1 MFALTSSVLA
11 SSVLISSVLISSALP
26 ALIGYTLL
34 VSAFRQQPA
43 TLPAN
48 GPPLD
53 ALEGVIERI
62 TFHNEDN
69 GYTVARLLPPN
80 ARDVITIIGNF
91 SNPVV
96 GESLLCYGTWTNH
109 SQWGKQ
115 MNVARYEV
123 VRPATAFAIEK
134 YLGSGMVK
142 GVGPVTAKRIV
153 AKFGEDALD
162 IIENYP
168 RKLLGVGGIGEKT
181 LAKIT
186 TAWKD
191 QREVKNIMLFLQSH
205 GVSPAYAV
213 KIYKAYGSKSIEV
226 VEKNPYQL
234 ASDIWGI
241 GFKSADKIARA
252 IGIAEDDPRR
262 IEAGVVY
269 VLNEA
274 VESGGNAYLTQAE
287 LTEKA
292 GEILGVGDVAG
303 AIKIL
308 ADSGRLVAEP
318 FALMGDTE
326 IAIYTPSL
334 HKTEIGVAERIKAL
348 LTSAMPMTE
357 IGDDN
362 WLSALLDK
370 NGTALSE
377 QQRESVQTALQS
389 RFSVL
394 TGGPGTGK
402 CVAGNTLVVTE
413 NGLTP
418 IRDVWC
424 SRAEDSRPDTFLK
437 HKLRVLAKDK
447 KALTSHV
454 YFGGTRPTIKVTTH
468 LGLELEGTPNHRVWA
483 ITESGPAWVRLDE
496 LGAGRYVAVRRGDE
510 FFGHNSVCADFAYLL
525 GVISGD
531 GSQVS
536 PETLII
542 TNNNLALLHQCQQT
556 FDAHFGKP
564 GTIIASR
571 NTLELRI
578 HGVQIRQILCD
589 LGLHLCHS
597 EGKVVPARVLGASK
611 EAIVSYLAGLIDTDG
626 HIGCRANGQ
635 TAFEMTLKSKT
646 LLAQVQL
653 LLLNLGII
661 SRLVAKT
668 VRYRYKDTEEV
679 RTYWRL
685 TATGKDAD
693 LLMTVIPTAKAR
705 ASQVRVLNA
714 NRDIVPIPG
723 AFIRDLFTANG
734 PKSRRE
740 WWAWKREIKHERK
753 PTRLRLLALLEEVG
767 PSACLVQR
775 EAVSEACRPCYYWD
789 QVTEVSPST
798 AEVYDLTVP
807 GEESF
812 VANGFVNHNTTTT
825 NAVVAAF
832 EALDKDVLLASPTGR
847 AAKRMAEVTG
857 REAKTVHRLLEFDPE
872 QRGFKRGLDMPLEC
886 DVLIVDES
894 SMLDMVLT
902 YSLLKAVPPD
912 AQVVFVG
919 DVDQLPSVG
928 PGNVLRDLIDSGI
941 VPVSRL
947 TQVFRQAAESLIIT
961 NAHAINAGRL
971 PELPPPS
978 ANRDCAWLD
987 AGEADELAEK
997 VVAVVA
1003 KSLPKRG
1010 YAPGDIQVL
1019 TPMQRGSAGAAH
1031 LNTRLQEVLNPP
1043 RFDKPEIQ
1051 RGIRLF
1057 RVGDRVMQ
1065 IVNNYD
1071 KAVYNGDIGAVVA
1084 IDLEEEILTVA
1095 FTDAQGTNE
1104 VIYEFADI
1112 DELTLAFACS
1122 IHKSQGSEYPAVVLA
1137 IHTQH
1142 YMLLQRNLLYTAL
1155 TRAKRFAVLIG
1166 PKRAIAM
1173 AVKKQSDIHRH
1184 TRLKERLQG
1193 LL

>member
-1 MFALTSSVLA
+1 MC
-11 SSVLISSVLISSALP
+11 
-26 ALIGYTLL
+26 
-34 VSAFRQQPA
+34 AFKPQPSA

-53 ALEGVIERI
+53 TLEGVIERI

-80 ARDVITIIGNF
+80 ARDVITITGNF

-96 GESLLCYGTWTNH
+96 GESLLCYGSWTNH
-109 SQWGKQ
+109 AQWGKQ
-115 MNVARYEV
+115 MTVARYEV

-162 IIENYP
+162 IIENHP

-226 VEKNPYQL
+226 VERNPYQL

-274 VESGGNAYLTQAE
+274 VESGGNAYLTQTE
-287 LTEKA
+287 LTGKA
-292 GEILGVGDVAG
+292 GEILGVGDVVS
-303 AIKIL
+303 AIKTL
-308 ADSGRLVAEP
+308 ADSGRLIAEP
-318 FALMGDTE
+318 FTLLGVTE

-334 HKTEIGVAERIKAL
+334 HKTEIGVAERLKAL
-348 LTSAMPMTE
+348 TASPVPLPKSD
-357 IGDDN
+357 GD
-362 WLSALLDK
+362 WLSVLLDK

-402 CVAGNTLVVTE
+402 
-413 NGLTP
+413 
-418 IRDVWC
+418 
-424 SRAEDSRPDTFLK
+424 
-437 HKLRVLAKDK
+437 
-447 KALTSHV
+447 
-454 YFGGTRPTIKVTTH
+454 TT
-468 LGLELEGTPNHRVWA
+468 
-483 ITESGPAWVRLDE
+483 
-496 LGAGRYVAVRRGDE
+496 
-510 FFGHNSVCADFAYLL
+510 C
-525 GVISGD
+525 
-531 GSQVS
+531 
-536 PETLII
+536 
-542 TNNNLALLHQCQQT
+542 
-556 FDAHFGKP
+556 
-564 GTIIASR
+564 
-571 NTLELRI
+571 
-578 HGVQIRQILCD
+578 
-589 LGLHLCHS
+589 
-597 EGKVVPARVLGASK
+597 
-611 EAIVSYLAGLIDTDG
+611 
-626 HIGCRANGQ
+626 
-635 TAFEMTLKSKT
+635 
-646 LLAQVQL
+646 
-653 LLLNLGII
+653 
-661 SRLVAKT
+661 
-668 VRYRYKDTEEV
+668 
-679 RTYWRL
+679 
-685 TATGKDAD
+685 
-693 LLMTVIPTAKAR
+693 
-705 ASQVRVLNA
+705 
-714 NRDIVPIPG
+714 
-723 AFIRDLFTANG
+723 
-734 PKSRRE
+734 
-740 WWAWKREIKHERK
+740 
-753 PTRLRLLALLEEVG
+753 
-767 PSACLVQR
+767 
-775 EAVSEACRPCYYWD
+775 
-789 QVTEVSPST
+789 
-798 AEVYDLTVP
+798 
-807 GEESF
+807 
-812 VANGFVNHNTTTT
+812 T
-825 NAVVAAF
+825 NAIVAAF
-832 EALDKDVLLASPTGR
+832 EELGKDVLLASPTGR

-872 QRGFKRGLDMPLEC
+872 QRGFKRGLDSSLEC

-961 NAHAINAGRL
+961 NAHAINAGPPAGAAAAVR
-971 PELPPPS
+971 EL
-978 ANRDCAWLD
+978 RDCAWLD

-1043 RFDKPEIQ
+1043 RFDRAEIQ
-1051 RGIRLF
+1051 RGPRLF

-1071 KAVYNGDIGAVVA
+1071 KFVYNGDIGAVVA

-1095 FTDAQGTNE
+1095 FTDAQGTSE

-1112 DELTLAFACS
+1112 DELTLAFCCS

-1155 TRAKRFAVLIG
+1155 TRAKKFAVIIG

>member
-1 MFALTSSVLA
+1 VC
-11 SSVLISSVLISSALP
+11 
-26 ALIGYTLL
+26 
-34 VSAFRQQPA
+34 AFKPQPA
-43 TLPAN
+43 TSPTD

-80 ARDVITIIGNF
+80 ARDVITILGNF

-109 SQWGKQ
+109 PQWGKQ
-115 MNVARYEV
+115 MTVARYEV

-153 AKFGEDALD
+153 AKFGEEALD
-162 IIENYP
+162 IIENHP

-186 TAWKD
+186 KAWKD

-213 KIYKAYGSKSIEV
+213 KIYKHYGGKAIEI
-226 VEKNPYQL
+226 VERNPYQL

-274 VESGGNAYLTQAE
+274 VESGGNAFLTQAE

-292 GEILGVGDVAG
+292 TEILGVGDVG
-303 AIKIL
+303 AAIGTL
-308 ADSGRLVAEP
+308 AETGRLVLEP
-318 FALMGDTE
+318 YKLLGETE

-334 HKTEIGVAERIKAL
+334 HKTEIGVAERVKSL
-348 LTSAMPMTE
+348 LSAPVPPPQADFD
-357 IGDDN
+357 G
-362 WLSALLDK
+362 WLSALLDAQK
-370 NGTALSE
+370 FPLSGE
-377 QQRESVQTALQS
+377 QREAVKMALLS

-394 TGGPGTGK
+394 TGGPGVGK
-402 CVAGNTLVVTE
+402 
-413 NGLTP
+413 
-418 IRDVWC
+418 
-424 SRAEDSRPDTFLK
+424 
-437 HKLRVLAKDK
+437 
-447 KALTSHV
+447 
-454 YFGGTRPTIKVTTH
+454 
-468 LGLELEGTPNHRVWA
+468 
-483 ITESGPAWVRLDE
+483 
-496 LGAGRYVAVRRGDE
+496 
-510 FFGHNSVCADFAYLL
+510 
-525 GVISGD
+525 
-531 GSQVS
+531 
-536 PETLII
+536 
-542 TNNNLALLHQCQQT
+542 
-556 FDAHFGKP
+556 
-564 GTIIASR
+564 
-571 NTLELRI
+571 
-578 HGVQIRQILCD
+578 
-589 LGLHLCHS
+589 
-597 EGKVVPARVLGASK
+597 
-611 EAIVSYLAGLIDTDG
+611 
-626 HIGCRANGQ
+626 
-635 TAFEMTLKSKT
+635 
-646 LLAQVQL
+646 
-653 LLLNLGII
+653 
-661 SRLVAKT
+661 
-668 VRYRYKDTEEV
+668 
-679 RTYWRL
+679 TY
-685 TATGKDAD
+685 
-693 LLMTVIPTAKAR
+693 
-705 ASQVRVLNA
+705 
-714 NRDIVPIPG
+714 
-723 AFIRDLFTANG
+723 
-734 PKSRRE
+734 
-740 WWAWKREIKHERK
+740 
-753 PTRLRLLALLEEVG
+753 
-767 PSACLVQR
+767 
-775 EAVSEACRPCYYWD
+775 
-789 QVTEVSPST
+789 
-798 AEVYDLTVP
+798 
-807 GEESF
+807 
-812 VANGFVNHNTTTT
+812 TT
-825 NAVVAAF
+825 NTIVAAF

-872 QRGFKRGLDMPLEC
+872 QRGFKRGSDLPLEC

-902 YSLLKAVPPD
+902 YSLLKAVPPE
-912 AQVVFVG
+912 AQIVFVG

-928 PGNVLRDLIDSGI
+928 PGNVLRDLIDSGA
-941 VPVSRL
+941 VPVARL

-961 NAHAINAGRL
+961 NAHAINAGRM

-978 ANRDCAWLD
+978 ALRDCAWLN
-987 AGEADELAEK
+987 AEEADELAEK

-1043 RFDKPEIQ
+1043 RNGVDEIQ
-1051 RGIRLF
+1051 RGPRLF

-1084 IDLEEEILTVA
+1084 VNHEDEILTVA
-1095 FTDAQGTNE
+1095 YTDAQGTNE

-1112 DELTLAFACS
+1112 DELTLAFCCS

-1137 IHTQH
+1137 VHTQH

-1155 TRAKRFAVLIG
+1155 TRAKKFAVLVG

-1193 LL
+1193 MV